1 MALMVSFLIVTRSNI
16 AYARFMEA
24 RDFLND
30 AMKAC
35 RELTQHMI
43 TFTRYELKTP
53 AMQWRQEIARRT
65 VVLLRTVVSVLE
77 VSVAT
82 WNSCLAFIL
91 KLK

>member
-1 MALMVSFLIVTRSNI
+1 MALMVSFLVVTRSNI

-43 TFTRYELKTP
+43 TFTRYEHKIQ
-53 AMQWRQEIARRT
+53 AVQWRQEIARRT

-77 VSVAT
+77 VSIFRGHRE
-82 WNSCLAFIL
+82 LAVS
-91 KLK
+91 